1 MTIVSPNL
9 GNGGQAAS
17 LGSKIGCQDTSRDW
31 ERRVEGFR
39 EHIAVDG
46 SLKGVSGRDAARG
59 LADYVKDSEPWAM
72 LAEME
77 V

>member
-1 MTIVSPNL
+1 MTSYPKF
-9 GNGGQAAS
+9 GKWWTS
-17 LGSKIGCQDTSRDW
+17 SKPWKQNWMSDTSRDW